1 VRSPLRQRF
10 QHRSLVWLSLVA
22 IALTVFAPV
31 VSQTLAAARL
41 KAQHA
46 AGAVAAAH
54 HVHAHSTPAA
64 PADSAHAAHGHAA
77 EPAPAP
83 AGAAHA
89 GHHHGNAQDGDPFAA
104 CGYCELFTHCPVSFT
119 LTPLPPAPA
128 PGAAPLPRLPAVAP
142 PPRRMAVTAA
152 PRGPPPGLRA
162 A

>member
-1 VRSPLRQRF
+1 MRSTLRQRF

-46 AGAVAAAH
+46 ARAVAAAH
-54 HVHAHSTPAA
+54 HVHAHATPAA
-64 PADSAHAAHGHAA
+64 PADSAHAAHGHAT
-77 EPAPAP
+77 EPAA

-89 GHHHGNAQDGDPFAA
+89 GHHHGSAQGEDPFAA

-119 LTPLPPAPA
+119 LPPLPPAPA
-128 PGAAPLPRLPAVAP
+128 PGAAPLPRLPTVAP

-152 PRGPPPGLRA
+152 PRGPPLRVRA